1 MICQNPARGTPGNS
15 DRRLVRILAWGAEFL
30 VQSPVRG
37 TSPRSR
43 NFKSPSL
50 EWGVANSS
58 PFMSLP
64 VCVTERDGS
73 DHAEAPAIIY
83 LSLLP
88 DRA

>member
-37 TSPRSR
+37 TSS
-43 NFKSPSL
+43 SPPS
-50 EWGVANSS
+50 EWGVPNPS
-58 PFMSLP
+58 PFVSPPL
-64 VCVTERDGS
+64 CVTERDGS

-83 LSLLP
+83 LS
-88 DRA
+88 